1 MVSKILIFFVII
13 GVIVFLTMLILALLV
28 ASNGYDRET
37 DDEEQLQYIREY
49 NEKRKLKNAKMSK
62 M

>member
-28 ASNGYDRET
+28 ASKGYDKET